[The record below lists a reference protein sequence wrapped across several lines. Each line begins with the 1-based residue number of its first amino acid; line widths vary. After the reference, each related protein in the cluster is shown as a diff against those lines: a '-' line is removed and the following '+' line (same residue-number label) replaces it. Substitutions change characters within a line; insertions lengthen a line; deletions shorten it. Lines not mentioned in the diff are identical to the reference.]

1 MSFLYIPLKHVIVI
15 FFLLVI
21 KFDSSV
27 CVCCVRVCCND
38 RADIDEGCL
47 SKEMYGTACNPS
59 SDTMIIKTIVLCD
72 DKNKKRSF
80 LTSGFV
86 CLCKRMFV

>member
-1 MSFLYIPLKHVIVI
+1 M
-15 FFLLVI
+15 
-21 KFDSSV
+21 

-72 DKNKKRSF
+72 DKNEKKNRS
-80 LTSGFV
+80 
-86 CLCKRMFV
+86 